1 MATSGTFASF
11 NVGDLLEE
19 AYERAGLEMRSGYDL
34 RTGIRTFNFLM
45 AEWANRG
52 LNLWT
57 IDEETISVTSGDNT
71 YTATANTIDIIDHV
85 IRDSNSLDT
94 PLERISST
102 QWAMIN
108 KKTQTGKPSLI
119 NVERARDATNIT
131 LWPVP
136 NANYTLVYWRLRRM
150 EEAGAVG
157 NDPDLPF
164 RFIPALTAGLAYHI
178 ALKKSREAE
187 RIPFLKGEYEE
198 AFNLAADEDRDRS
211 SLWFV
216 PDLR

>member
-1 MATSGTFASF
+1 
-11 NVGDLLEE
+11 
-19 AYERAGLEMRSGYDL
+19 
-34 RTGIRTFNFLM
+34 
-45 AEWANRG
+45 
-52 LNLWT
+52 
-57 IDEETISVTSGDNT
+57 
-71 YTATANTIDIIDHV
+71 
-85 IRDSNSLDT
+85 
-94 PLERISST
+94 
-102 QWAMIN
+102 
-108 KKTQTGKPSLI
+108 
-119 NVERARDATNIT
+119 
-131 LWPVP
+131 
-136 NANYTLVYWRLRRM
+136 M